1 VLRYRGLDGSERR
14 TRIQSVRP
22 PDHLEHGLF
31 VFTLSLDP
39 HACADIEV
47 AIACEIDDE
56 RHPFV
61 RYDEVLTLVRDR
73 LAPHND
79 HCLVLSSNE
88 TFNRWVRRSSADLTM
103 MITDTPYGP
112 YPYAGIPWFSTP
124 FGRDGIITAM
134 ELLWAAPDVARGVL
148 TFLGETQATTV
159 ADAQDAQPG
168 KILHEMRRG
177 EMAALGE
184 VPFGQY
190 YGTADA
196 TPLFV
201 MLAHA
206 YFERTA
212 DRAFIDRLWPHILAA
227 LDWIDSF
234 GDADKDGFVEY
245 SRRSDAGLIQ
255 QGWKDSFD
263 SVFHAD
269 GSLAEP
275 PIALCEI
282 QGYVYGAWS
291 GAARLAE
298 ARGDGTTAARW
309 RERAASL
316 QRQFDQAF
324 WCADLGTYALALDAR
339 KRPCRVRTSNPGHCL
354 FTGIASQDRAGRVA
368 DTLMST
374 PSFAG
379 WGVRTVEAGA
389 ARYNPMSYHNGSIW
403 PHDNALVA
411 AGLARYGFTAAAGRI
426 MAAMFDLSE
435 AVDLHRLP
443 ELICGFHRRGGES
456 PTLYPVAC
464 APQAWAAGAV
474 YLLLQACLG
483 LSIDAAERRVS
494 FSRAVLPETIDW
506 LRIMNL
512 SVADASVDLLLTRHT
527 YDVGV
532 TVLRRDGDVEIVA
545 VK

>member
-1 VLRYRGLDGSERR
+1 
-14 TRIQSVRP
+14 
-22 PDHLEHGLF
+22 
-31 VFTLSLDP
+31 
-39 HACADIEV
+39 
-47 AIACEIDDE
+47 
-56 RHPFV
+56 
-61 RYDEVLTLVRDR
+61 
-73 LAPHND
+73 
-79 HCLVLSSNE
+79 
-88 TFNRWVRRSSADLTM
+88 
-103 MITDTPYGP
+103 
-112 YPYAGIPWFSTP
+112 
-124 FGRDGIITAM
+124 
-134 ELLWAAPDVARGVL
+134 
-148 TFLGETQATTV
+148 
-159 ADAQDAQPG
+159 
-168 KILHEMRRG
+168 MRRG

-212 DRAFIDRLWPHILAA
+212 DLAFIDRLWPHILAA

-282 QGYVYGAWS
+282 QGYVYAAWS

-298 ARGDGTTAARW
+298 ARGDETTAARW

-316 QRQFDQAF
+316 QKQFDQAF
-324 WCADLGTYALALDAR
+324 WCEDLGTYALALDAR

-354 FTGIASQDRAGRVA
+354 FTGIASHDRAGRVA
-368 DTLMST
+368 DTLMSN

-379 WGVRTVEAGA
+379 WGVRTVAAGA

-411 AGLARYGFTAAAGRI
+411 AGLARYGFTGAAGRI

-483 LSIDAAERRVS
+483 LRIDAPERRVS
-494 FSRAVLPETIDW
+494 FSRAVLPDTIDW

-532 TVLRRDGDVEIVA
+532 TVLRRDGDLEIVA